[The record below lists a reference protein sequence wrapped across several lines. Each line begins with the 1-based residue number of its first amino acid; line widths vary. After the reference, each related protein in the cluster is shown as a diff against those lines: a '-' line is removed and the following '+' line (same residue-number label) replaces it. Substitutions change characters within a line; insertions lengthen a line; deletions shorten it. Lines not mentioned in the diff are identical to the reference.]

1 MNCGNVYRGLSVAA
15 TPRARANRVTPSGGL
30 GRWALPGGA
39 RCASPLL
46 LPCFHARG
54 ARTRIAMSDRIASPA
69 VRAPDFPDA
78 LDWLH
83 TGGRRLTLGDFR
95 GKLLLLDFWTY
106 G

>member
-1 MNCGNVYRGLSVAA
+1 MLCDGLTTVSSHLQ
-15 TPRARANRVTPSGGL
+15 RAHS
-30 GRWALPGGA
+30 
-39 RCASPLL
+39 
-46 LPCFHARG
+46 
-54 ARTRIAMSDRIASPA
+54 RTAMSERLQAPA
-69 VRAPDFPDA
+69 VRAPDFPET

>member
-1 MNCGNVYRGLSVAA
+1 VSGAA
-15 TPRARANRVTPSGGL
+15 
-30 GRWALPGGA
+30 
-39 RCASPLL
+39 CAESTVLHHSSAAQPFG
-46 LPCFHARG
+46 P
-54 ARTRIAMSDRIASPA
+54 AMSDPIASPP

-83 TGGRRLTLGDFR
+83 TDGRRLTLGDFR

>member
-1 MNCGNVYRGLSVAA
+1 MTV
-15 TPRARANRVTPSGGL
+15 
-30 GRWALPGGA
+30 
-39 RCASPLL
+39 
-46 LPCFHARG
+46 
-54 ARTRIAMSDRIASPA
+54 SDSIASPA
-69 VRAPDFPDA
+69 VRAPEFPDT